1 MEGDRLS
8 DRPGSPGNEKKRQE
22 KEIIRTMKKVLSAL
36 LGLALLLTL
45 AACGGTDGGTQTKEA
60 PDLEKFY
67 EDYMASLDE
76 ENTPAM
82 MDANED
88 GSYVDTFFPGLNDVE
103 LKQSVLQMAMI
114 SAVAYEIDLVECAN
128 ESDVETVKG
137 IFQARIDNQVNGGA
151 FYPGTTA
158 AWEEA
163 ELLVNGNVVALIV
176 AGDQQ
181 AAAVDAFNAL
191 FA

>member
-1 MEGDRLS
+1 M
-8 DRPGSPGNEKKRQE
+8 K
-22 KEIIRTMKKVLSAL
+22 TMKRL
-36 LGLALLLTL
+36 LVAALALTLVLAL
-45 AACGGTDGGTQTKEA
+45 AACGGEPAKEA
-60 PDLEKFY
+60 PDLKKFY
-67 EDYMASLDE
+67 DDYMATLDE

-82 MDANED
+82 VDANED
-88 GSYVDTFFPGLNDVE
+88 ASYVDAFFPGLNDVE

-137 IFQARIDNQVNGGA
+137 IFQARIDSQVNGGA
-151 FYPGTTA
+151 FYPETTA
-158 AWEEA
+158 AWEKA

-181 AAAVDAFNAL
+181 AAVVDAFNAL

>member
-1 MEGDRLS
+1 M
-8 DRPGSPGNEKKRQE
+8 NTVKR
-22 KEIIRTMKKVLSAL
+22 MMAAA
-36 LGLALLLTL
+36 LALILTL
-45 AACGGTDGGTQTKEA
+45 ALTACGGEPAKEA
-60 PDLEKFY
+60 PDLKQFY
-67 EDYMASLDE
+67 EDYMAGLDE

-88 GSYVDTFFPGLNDVE
+88 ASYVDAFFPGLNGVE

-114 SAVAYEIDLVECAN
+114 SAVAYEIDLVECAK
-128 ESDVETVKG
+128 EGDVETVKS

-151 FYPGTTA
+151 FYPATTE
-158 AWEEA
+158 AWEKA
-163 ELLVNGNVVALIV
+163 ELLVNGSVVALIV

-181 AAAVDAFNAL
+181 ADVVEAFNAL

>member
-1 MEGDRLS
+1 
-8 DRPGSPGNEKKRQE
+8 
-22 KEIIRTMKKVLSAL
+22 MKKMFSAL
-36 LGLALLLTL
+36 LALTLVLTL
-45 AACGGTDGGTQTKEA
+45 AACGGTDGGAQTKEA
-60 PDLEKFY
+60 PDLKKFY
-67 EDYMASLDE
+67 EDYMAALDE

-88 GSYVDTFFPGLNDVE
+88 ESYVDAFFPGLNDVE

-151 FYPGTTA
+151 FYPDTTA
-158 AWEEA
+158 AWEKA
-163 ELLVNGNVVALIV
+163 ELIVNDNVVALIV

-181 AAAVDAFNAL
+181 ADAVDAFNAL

>member
-1 MEGDRLS
+1 M
-8 DRPGSPGNEKKRQE
+8 K
-22 KEIIRTMKKVLSAL
+22 TMKRMMAAA
-36 LGLALLLTL
+36 LALTLALAL
-45 AACGGTDGGTQTKEA
+45 AACGGDKAKEA
-60 PDLEKFY
+60 PDLKQFY
-67 EDYMASLDE
+67 EDYMATLDE

-88 GSYVDTFFPGLNDVE
+88 PSYVDAFFPGLSGVE

-114 SAVAYEIDLVECAN
+114 SAVAYEIDLVECAK
-128 ESDVETVKG
+128 EGDVETVKN

-151 FYPGTTA
+151 FYPATTE
-158 AWEEA
+158 AWENA
-163 ELLVNGNVVALIV
+163 QLIVNGNVVALIV

-181 AAAVDAFNAL
+181 AAVVDAFNAL